1 MAIVFIASLYGYLV
15 LPVVKLLWINLLTDG
30 RPVLALSADPK
41 SGDAM
46 NRLPHDP
53 DTGIIGRQI
62 LGLIGAGL
70 RP

>member
-30 RPVLALSADPK
+30 LPVLALGADPK

-46 NRLPHDP
+46 NRLPRDP
-53 DTGIIGRQI
+53 DTGIIGRQV